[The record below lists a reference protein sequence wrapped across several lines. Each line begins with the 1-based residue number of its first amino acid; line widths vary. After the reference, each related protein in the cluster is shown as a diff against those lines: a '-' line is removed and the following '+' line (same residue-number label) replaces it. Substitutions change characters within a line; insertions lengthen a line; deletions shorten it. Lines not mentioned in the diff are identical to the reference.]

1 MHKEKYLTTLKNVG
15 ETPLMALERL
25 RIRENIPKATPLA
38 YAGRLDPMASG
49 QLLILVGDECKSQE
63 CYHTLDKEYVFEV
76 LLGVGSDTHDVLG
89 IVSQGA
95 ALAPTLTQVKRVLK
109 ELVGSITLPYPHFS
123 SKTVGGKPLHTWTLE
138 GRLGEIEVPKKT
150 STIYSLSLLD
160 IRTIDAAHIK
170 STVLA
175 KIDSIPPVT
184 DPKKALGEDFRRVD
198 VKASWDALFEG
209 APSTRY
215 TVLTLTCICSSG
227 TYMRTLASVIGER
240 LGTKALAYSI
250 HRSRIGKYFD
260 IRGLFGFWLKTYAK
274 D

>member
-1 MHKEKYLTTLKNVG
+1 MERKKYLTTLKNVG
-15 ETPLMALERL
+15 ETPLQALERL
-25 RIRENIPKATPLA
+25 RTREGISAETPLA

-49 QLLILVGDECKSQE
+49 QLLILVGAECKAQE
-63 CYHTLDKEYVFEV
+63 CYHTLDKEYTFEV

-89 IVSQGA
+89 IVSEGA
-95 ALAPTLTQVKRVLK
+95 HIQPDKERVEHALR
-109 ELVGSITLPYPHFS
+109 ELIGRITLPYPHFS
-123 SKTVGGKPLHTWTLE
+123 SKTVEGKPLHTWTLE

-160 IRTIDAAHIK
+160 MRTIDMARMK
-170 STVLA
+170 SEVLA

-198 VKASWDALFEG
+198 VKASWEEVFTKTPKNAN
-209 APSTRY
+209 
-215 TVLTLTCICSSG
+215 VILTFRCICSSG
-227 TYMRTLASVIGER
+227 TYMRTLASVIGEK

-250 HRSRIGKYFD
+250 HRSRIGKYCGIPGF
-260 IRGLFGFWLKTYAK
+260 FGFWLKTYAK